1 MSSHGA
7 SVRKRPSAA
16 RLSILYH
23 LPANRTPRRVPL
35 NPRGTSGR
43 SSSFFTPVVA
53 PSQGTGGAHP
63 NMVRITAL
71 AIVPPHTAKYACRPP
86 SSGDVPSA
94 PHSPP
99 HTPDAPARMAPR
111 QARRP
116 HSASMKAR
124 HRNRPALPAT
134 TVDGTKGR
142 VTFKFIH
149 VSVRGPFRQYSYT
162 HGFSFFHYTYAT
174 HIYHTHV
181 YEP

>member
-71 AIVPPHTAKYACRPP
+71 AIVPPHTAKYAWSPPFIGRCAIGAAFPSPYTRCACPYGP
-86 SSGDVPSA
+86 SSSTPPALRVNESAASKSPSA
-94 PHSPP
+94 PS
-99 HTPDAPARMAPR
+99 DY
-111 QARRP
+111 RR
-116 HSASMKAR
+116 R
-124 HRNRPALPAT
+124 
-134 TVDGTKGR
+134 DKGKGYIQVYSR
-142 VTFKFIH
+142 VR
-149 VSVRGPFRQYSYT
+149 RGPFRLYSYV
-162 HGFSFFHYTYAT
+162 YTWL
-174 HIYHTHV
+174 
-181 YEP
+181 